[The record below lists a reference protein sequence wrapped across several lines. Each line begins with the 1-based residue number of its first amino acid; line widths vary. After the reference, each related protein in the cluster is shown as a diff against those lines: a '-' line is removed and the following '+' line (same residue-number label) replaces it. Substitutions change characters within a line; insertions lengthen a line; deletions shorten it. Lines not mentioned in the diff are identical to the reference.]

1 MGEQAT
7 TLGGCHMTHM
17 CLSHDSPGH
26 AGAIISG
33 GQGGAEQKIQ
43 KLEEAGV
50 LVTRSP
56 AKMGEQ
62 ISKVG
67 GCCSFVMTF
76 DKILQLDSELQ
87 NYNNKY

>member
-1 MGEQAT
+1 
-7 TLGGCHMTHM
+7 MTHV

-33 GQGGAEQKIQ
+33 GQGRAELKIQ

-50 LVTRSP
+50 LVTKSP
-56 AKMGEQ
+56 AKMGEE

-67 GCCSFVMTF
+67 GHYGMEQVHG
-76 DKILQLDSELQ
+76 DQLKSCRIKLKSQ
-87 NYNNKY
+87 L